1 MKKFFAFIFHP
12 LWLLLFGLLLFA
24 VLVWWFGPLVSIGT
38 WQPLVSELARALLIG
53 VVVVLVIA
61 RMAWRRWQAKR
72 AARQLMD
79 GMMQSAS
86 ATASDGSKGAPKV
99 AGEADVLAGRF
110 AEAMVSLRDMRL
122 SAAGKKPGWRDW
134 FSLSSK
140 SYLYELPWYVFIGA
154 PGSGKTTAL
163 VNSGLNF
170 PLAEKFGSAAVRGI
184 GGTRNCDWWF
194 TDEAVLLDT
203 AGRYTTQDSDQQADK
218 SAWESFLALL
228 KKTRPRRPLNGIFLT
243 LSVPDLIQLRP
254 EQRSELAASLRR
266 RLHELQTTLG
276 VRLPVYVLVTKTDL
290 LNGFV
295 EYFSEFGKE
304 QRAQV
309 WGFTLPQE
317 SPGQAPL
324 GAAVQRELRR
334 LSERLC
340 DGLVERLQRET
351 DPVRRATLF
360 GFPTQ
365 LSSLEGG
372 LIEFFDEVFAPSKAQ
387 QPALVRGVYFTSGT
401 QEGSPIDRMMGTL
414 SRTFGLDRAMV
425 APRAGSGKS
434 FFLLRLVR
442 EVVFPE
448 KNLAG
453 LNLAQERRRHL
464 LRIAGI
470 AGMLLVASAVVAAW
484 GYSFVRNKD
493 YLAAVSQQV
502 TLLDETRKT
511 FVAGANSPLPA
522 IAQRLQAVR
531 DVWITPL
538 NPDGSAPTSMTFG
551 LYQGDKLD
559 AAALA
564 VDQQLVSSVMM
575 PEVARRLESMLR
587 SSRSDNLELTYEA
600 LKAYLMLATPE
611 RYDPEALKAWIT
623 LDWERNLLD
632 RGVNDATRAAM
643 FKQLDVLLAQGP
655 VRSSAVIDQQLIQSV
670 RALLASYSLEQRIYS
685 RLKRMQFAGDVQAF
699 SVATAAGPSAPL
711 VLQRASG
718 KPLTE
723 GVSGTFTKAGYSRR
737 FQIELEK
744 VTAVLLAEEP
754 WVLGLGGSASK
765 GLASQ
770 GAVADRVRT
779 LYLGEYAKQWE
790 DLLADIRIVRGDSIE
805 KNIQI
810 ARILSGADSPLA
822 QFLRAVVNEVT
833 LVTPEAQKT
842 VVDKAAESVN
852 KTRKSLE
859 AVLGSPAPT
868 APVAAGKPIESL
880 VDDRFIAL
888 RRLVQG
894 SGSGPAPLDEALK
907 LFNDVYV
914 HLNAVDT
921 AVKSRSTPPP
931 AEAANRIKAEA
942 ARLPEPMRSMLETIS
957 QTGNAQAQGA
967 QRANLSM
974 DLGPV
979 SGFCTTAVAGRYPLT
994 ANATREV
1001 LPEDFGEL
1009 FGPGGKM
1016 DQFFTQRLA
1025 TLVDTGVTPWRY
1037 RPQGEGA
1044 ALSAPA
1050 LKEFERANRIKEVFF
1065 RGGARTPGLR
1075 LDFRPVEMDAGI
1087 TQFILDVDGQLVKYA
1102 HGPVVPTSV
1111 QWPGQRGSGQVRLQV
1126 SPASPNGES
1135 GFVIDGPW
1143 ALYRLFDRISVE
1155 PGSGPEKFLATFT
1168 LDNRKAKFEVTANSV
1183 QNPFRLRELRE
1194 FSCPERL

>member
-1 MKKFFAFIFHP
+1 MKKIFAFIFHP
-12 LWLLLFGLLLFA
+12 LWLLLIGLLLFA
-24 VLVWWFGPLVSIGT
+24 VLVWWFGPLVSVGT
-38 WQPLVSELARALLIG
+38 WQPLVSELSRALLIG
-53 VVVVLVIA
+53 VVLLLVIA
-61 RMAWRRWQAKR
+61 RMAWRRWRAKR

-79 GMMQSAS
+79 GMMQNAPAS
-86 ATASDGSKGAPKV
+86 ASDGKGAPKV

-110 AEAMVSLRDMRL
+110 AEALTSLRDIRL

-134 FSLSSK
+134 FSLGSK

-218 SAWESFLALL
+218 SAWDSFLALL
-228 KKTRPRRPLNGIFLT
+228 KKTRPRRPLNGVFLT

-254 EQRSELAASLRR
+254 EQRSELATSLRR
-266 RLHELQTTLG
+266 RLHELQATLG

-295 EYFSEFGKE
+295 EYFAEFGKD

-317 SPGQAPL
+317 GPGTAPL
-324 GAAVQRELRR
+324 GASVQRELRR

-351 DPVRRATLF
+351 DPVRRATIF

-464 LRIAGI
+464 LRAAGI
-470 AGMLLVASAVVAAW
+470 AGMLLAASAVVAAW

-502 TLLDETRKT
+502 AKLEETRKS
-511 FVAGANSPLPA
+511 FVAGAGSPLPA
-522 IAQRLQAVR
+522 IAERLQAVR
-531 DVWITPL
+531 DVWITPQ
-538 NPDGSAPTSMTFG
+538 NPEGSVPTSMTFG

-564 VDQQLVSSVMM
+564 VDQQLVASVMM
-575 PEVARRLESMLR
+575 PEVARRLESILR
-587 SSRSDNLELTYEA
+587 TSRSDNLELTYEA

-632 RGVNDATRAAM
+632 RGVNDATRTAM

-699 SVATAAGPSAPL
+699 SVAAAAGPSAPL

-744 VTAVLLAEEP
+744 VTTVLLAEEP
-754 WVLGLGGSASK
+754 WVLGLNANAAK

-770 GAVADRVRT
+770 GAVTDRVRT

-790 DLLADIRIVRGDSIE
+790 ELLADVRIVRGDSIE

-852 KTRKSLE
+852 RTRKSLE
-859 AVLGSPAPT
+859 AVLGSPT
-868 APVAAGKPIESL
+868 QVAPVAAGKPIESL

-894 SGSGPAPLDEALK
+894 AGSGPAPLDDALK

-921 AVKSRSTPPP
+921 AVKARSTPPP

-979 SGFCTTAVAGRYPLT
+979 SGFCTSAVAGRYPLT

-1016 DQFFTQRLA
+1016 DLFFQQRLS

-1050 LKEFERANRIKEVFF
+1050 LREFERANRIKEVFF

-1143 ALYRLFDRISVE
+1143 ALYRLFDRITVE
-1155 PGSGPEKFLATFT
+1155 PGSGPEKFFATFT
-1168 LDNRKAKFEVTANSV
+1168 LDSRKAKFEVTANSV

-1194 FSCPERL
+1194 FTCPERL